1 MTDFQAPVQDMRF
14 ALSHITNIENIAT
27 FPGYEDATP
36 DIIDAI
42 DGGTCRR
49 DAIFRSLGNCCCWV
63 VAR

>member
-14 ALSHITNIENIAT
+14 ARSHITNIENIAT

-49 DAIFRSLGNCCCWV
+49 DGIF
-63 VAR
+63 

>member
-1 MTDFQAPVQDMRF
+1 MIDFQAPVQNMRF
-14 ALSHITNIENIAT
+14 ALSHIANIENIAT

-42 DGGTCRR
+42 DGGTYRR
-49 DAIFRSLGNCCCWV
+49 DAIFRSLGNCYWWV